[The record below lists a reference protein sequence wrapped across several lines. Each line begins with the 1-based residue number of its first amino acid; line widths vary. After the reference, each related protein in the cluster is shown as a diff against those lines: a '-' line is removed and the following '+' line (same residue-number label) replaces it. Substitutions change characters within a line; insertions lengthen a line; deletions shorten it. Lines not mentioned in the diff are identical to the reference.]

1 MMDNRDNMTQ
11 EEVGPLLLRADGS
24 QAVLAYPADMQGRL
38 TALQQA
44 VGGYI
49 EVVTIPDEPHLL
61 LVVNEDGRLQELPA
75 NVTASQLAG
84 QLIVG
89 DVVLIPRELVD

>member
-1 MMDNRDNMTQ
+1 MEHTEEQ
-11 EEVGPLLLRADGS
+11 EAIGPLILRVDGK
-24 QAVLAYPADMQGRL
+24 QEVLAYPDSMQARL

-49 EVVTIPDEPHLL
+49 EVVTIPGERHLL
-61 LVVNEDGRLQELPA
+61 LVVNEDGRLKELPP

-89 DVVLIPRELVD
+89 DVVLIPRELLD

>member
-1 MMDNRDNMTQ
+1 M
-11 EEVGPLLLRADGS
+11 
-24 QAVLAYPADMQGRL
+24 QARL

-49 EVVTIPDEPHLL
+49 EVVTIPGERHLL
-61 LVVNEDGRLQELPA
+61 LVVNEDGRLKELPP

-89 DVVLIPRELVD
+89 DVVLIPRELLD